1 MLMLV
6 RHGET
11 EWSRDKRHTGRT
23 DLPLTPKGRE
33 QALLSGRRFAGKS
46 FALVLISPLAR
57 ARETADLAGLGE
69 VAQPDPNLMEWDY
82 GDIEG
87 RTTDEIRAEVP
98 GWDIWDD
105 GPPGGET
112 LDVVGE
118 RADLVID
125 RAMAADG
132 DVVLFSHGHLLRVL
146 GARWLGEPPA
156 FGGRLVLDAAAIC
169 ELAYERE
176 RRVIRLWNGT
186 GHLRPVT

>member
-1 MLMLV
+1 MLTLV

-11 EWSRDKRHTGRT
+11 EWSRDKRHTGRS

-33 QALLSGRRFAGKS
+33 QALLAGRSFAGRS

-57 ARETADLAGLGE
+57 ARDTASLCGLGE
-69 VAQPDPNLMEWDY
+69 VAEPDPNLMEWDY
-82 GDIEG
+82 GAAEG
-87 RTTDEIRAEVP
+87 RTTEEIRQETP
-98 GWDIWDD
+98 GWDIWKD

-112 LDVVGE
+112 LDEVGA
-118 RADLVID
+118 RADLVLE
-125 RAMAADG
+125 RALAADG
-132 DVVLFSHGHLLRVL
+132 DVALFSHGHLLRVL
-146 GARWLGEPPA
+146 GARWLAQPAA
-156 FGGRLVLDAAAIC
+156 FGGHVTLDAAGIC